1 MIMKYIPV
9 LLSTTL
15 LAVSLSTFAGHHE
28 KGERK
33 HEFMAEYF
41 QNLSDE
47 ERAEL
52 KAVKEKMMQFSPK
65 ERKAFRDDVKNKW
78 AELPK
83 AEQDA
88 FIAKN
93 QEKIDKILEL
103 KKEEVVLKLYG
114 MTLLKD
120 KQ

>member
-1 MIMKYIPV
+1 MKSIPV
-9 LLSTTL
+9 LLSTAL
-15 LAVSLSTFAGHHE
+15 LTVSLSVFAGHHE
-28 KGERK
+28 KCEKK
-33 HEFMAEYF
+33 HGFMAEYF

-52 KAVKEKMMQFSPK
+52 KATKEKMKQLSHK
-65 ERKAFRDDVKNKW
+65 ERKAFRADVKNKW
-78 AELPK
+78 SELPK

-93 QEKIDKILEL
+93 QEKIDKILDL
-103 KKEEVVLKLYG
+103 RKEELVLRLYG
-114 MTLLKD
+114 MDLLKD